1 MAKLDVNRL
10 SLRRSEGFSLVE
22 LAMALL
28 IIGLLVAAVLQGQEL
43 VKNAKVSR
51 TISQANEYFRAV
63 NAFENLYGGLPGDL
77 ADADNELPG
86 CRENATCESGDGNG
100 VINEDGGDGT
110 DWLGWTTP
118 SVASLSSESVQFWK
132 HLALAELIDGVDV
145 DFTGTDFAWGVSHP
159 RSAFGGGIEFFY
171 DDATAMG
178 TAFHTFRFSRGAIR
192 SGTHKRYL
200 YIVSPLVAYTI
211 DRKAD
216 DGLAWQGKIAVD
228 YGARET
234 ICHNYDVY
242 KIQERQGEAACI
254 LFFML
259 YN

>member
-63 NAFENLYGGLPGDL
+63 NSFENLYGGLPGDL
-77 ADADNELPG
+77 ANARSEIPG
-86 CRENATCESGDGNG
+86 CMDNPTCQGGDGNG

-110 DWLGWTTP
+110 DWLGWST
-118 SVASLSSESVQFWK
+118 SAVASLSSESVQFWTT
-132 HLALAELIDGVDV
+132 LALAELIDGVDV
-145 DFTGTDFAWGVSHP
+145 DFTGTDFAWGRSHP

-171 DDATAMG
+171 DNATLLG

-192 SGTHKRYL
+192 SGTPVRDQ
-200 YIVSPLVAYTI
+200 YIVSPLVAYMI

-216 DGLAWQGKIAVD
+216 DGLAWQGKIIVD
-228 YGARET
+228 YGARNT

-242 KIQERQGEAACI
+242 KIQETQEEACI